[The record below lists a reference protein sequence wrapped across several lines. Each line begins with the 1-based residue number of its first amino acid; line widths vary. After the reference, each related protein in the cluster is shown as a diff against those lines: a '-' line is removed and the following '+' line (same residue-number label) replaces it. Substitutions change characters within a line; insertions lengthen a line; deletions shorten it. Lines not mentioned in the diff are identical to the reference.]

1 MSSLDNSTTSTASI
15 EDECSNIAP
24 INEQLPLR
32 IAAIFIILVTSMLG
46 TLFPVLTRQSKRLSV
61 SPWIYEAVKYFGSGV
76 ILATALIHAIR
87 VGTSRLAALGLKYC
101 AHGIGADQPPT
112 HEATAPSASGA
123 HHTHD
128 TNDRLESKLDKLSEE
143 TVATPACLPSAE
155 VGSQLIGAA
164 ILELGVIFH
173 SVVIGLTLAVNAQF
187 TTFFLV
193 IIFHQMFE
201 GLGLGARLSQ
211 LSLPT
216 RYRRLPLWA
225 SLLYSFVTPLG
236 LTIGLGLRNTYNPN
250 SATAL
255 MVSGCLDSF
264 SAGILLYTG
273 LVELLAHDF
282 VFNKTLL
289 LEHSNCRLTFDIVCV
304 VSGAGL
310 MALLGRWA

>member
-1 MSSLDNSTTSTASI
+1 MSSLDNSTTSTASV

-112 HEATAPSASGA
+112 HEATAPSASGP

-143 TVATPACLPSAE
+143 TVATPACLPSPE

-173 SVVIGLTLAVNAQF
+173 
-187 TTFFLV
+187 
-193 IIFHQMFE
+193 
-201 GLGLGARLSQ
+201 
-211 LSLPT
+211 
-216 RYRRLPLWA
+216 RYICEHP
-225 SLLYSFVTPLG
+225 YV
-236 LTIGLGLRNTYNPN
+236 Y
-250 SATAL
+250 
-255 MVSGCLDSF
+255 C
-264 SAGILLYTG
+264 
-273 LVELLAHDF
+273 DF
-282 VFNKTLL
+282 GK
-289 LEHSNCRLTFDIVCV
+289 H
-304 VSGAGL
+304 
-310 MALLGRWA
+310 